1 MNIHLNSMKLHA
13 LIDGLALHKLLN
25 PNGVSNDDIQIIVDE
40 EIVRLT
46 HKGGRPVNFIAW
58 LIIFVK

>member
-1 MNIHLNSMKLHA
+1 MKNNVNIHLNSMKLHA

-46 HKGGRPVNFIAW
+46 Q
-58 LIIFVK
+58 

>member
-25 PNGVSNDDIQIIVDE
+25 QTVFSNDDIQIIVDE

-46 HKGGRPVNFIAW
+46 Q
-58 LIIFVK
+58 

>member
-13 LIDGLALHKLLN
+13 LIDGLHKLLN

-46 HKGGRPVNFIAW
+46 Q
-58 LIIFVK
+58 